1 MYTKARGDNTFC
13 VRVMCFMF
21 HQHLWSYEKV
31 SQPKISADRLVKL
44 GINPTA
50 TGFDGEGLIHHIKA
64 APLLSNNTLKCML
77 MSILSSHS
85 NRRPKLVFKTDYRLM
100 QVKSIAKCSTCI
112 KLPFVIKIFVL
123 PIF

>member
-1 MYTKARGDNTFC
+1 MYTKARGDNTLC
-13 VRVMCFMF
+13 VRAMCFMF
-21 HQHLWSYEKV
+21 HQQLWSYEKV
-31 SQPKISADRLVKL
+31 PQFKISADRLVKL

-50 TGFDGEGLIHHIKA
+50 TCFHGEGLIHHIIA
-64 APLLSNNTLKCML
+64 APLLSDNSLKCML
-77 MSILSSHS
+77 MSILSSLS

-100 QVKSIAKCSTCI
+100 QVKSIAECSTCI